1 MARIRSI
8 HPGLF
13 TDADFVKMSDAA
25 QIFYVGLLTEAD
37 DFGAFKWEPV
47 ELKMR
52 IRGASLQPV
61 EPLLDELV
69 QAQRVVRYQ
78 HDGRYYGLIR
88 NFTKY
93 QSPKSPKS
101 RYFIPPDYRK
111 FAGSSDANAEES
123 GDEADM
129 FPTNGEKSP
138 QREGRG
144 VGEDDGGERETGEEG
159 ARAPP
164 KPNGKSKV
172 ASRLPD
178 DFAPSEED
186 VRSAYADGLSDDEAR
201 REFEKFKDYWRS
213 KPGKD
218 GTKLDW
224 SATFRNWMRRAAD
237 GKRERAGRV
246 SGGQGAAARH

>member
-61 EPLLDELV
+61 EPLLEELV

-93 QSPKSPKS
+93 QSPKSPKAK
-101 RYFIPPDYRK
+101 YFIPPDYRK
-111 FAGSSDANAEES
+111 FAGSSNENGEKEP
-123 GDEADM
+123 DEPTM
-129 FPTNGEKSP
+129 FPPNGEKSP

-144 VGEDDGGERETGEEG
+144 VGEEDGGDREAGEEG

-164 KPNGKSKV
+164 KPKLV

-178 DFAPSEED
+178 DFRPTIED
-186 VRSAYADGLSDDEAR
+186 VQSAYADGLTDAEAR
-201 REFEKFKDYWRS
+201 REFEKFKDYWVS

-218 GTKLDW
+218 GVKLDW
-224 SATFRNWMRRAAD
+224 PATFRNWMRRAAD
-237 GKRERAGRV
+237 DKRTRARRV
-246 SGGQGAAARH
+246 QPGQGPAARQ